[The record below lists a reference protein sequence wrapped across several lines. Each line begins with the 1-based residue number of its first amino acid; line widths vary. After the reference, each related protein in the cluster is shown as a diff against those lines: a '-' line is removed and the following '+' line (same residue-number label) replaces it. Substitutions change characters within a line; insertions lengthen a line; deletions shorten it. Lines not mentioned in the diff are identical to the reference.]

1 MLGTPTIHAVRETR
15 DGGQE
20 ILLSCAGDGAYGA
33 GGTPNFNAFL
43 RTAIKAKAAA
53 ATDKNVRAIE
63 DVECVYVVPVKAGH
77 YVPSYDL
84 ATDKLFVYDNS
95 TDVESVVA
103 DMSGTTFVFVAVCR

>member
-1 MLGTPTIHAVRETR
+1 MLGTPTIHAVRETM

-20 ILLSCAGDGAYGA
+20 ILLSCAGDNAYAA

-53 ATDKNVRAIE
+53 ASDKNVRGIE
-63 DVECVYVVPVKAGH
+63 DVECLYVVPQRAGV
-77 YVPSYDL
+77 YAPSYDL
-84 ATDKLFVYDNS
+84 ANDKLFVYDNS
-95 TDVESVVA
+95 TDAESVVA